1 MDLVGFCHSFQD
13 REVDPVGFCD
23 SFEDRVVD
31 LVGFCDS
38 SEDREVDLVD
48 LCDSF
53 EDHEV
58 DLGPG
63 DLGKLPPRGLEG
75 NFWRLF
81 QGSWASRNYPLR
93 KIRVIREVD
102 LVEEV
107 GPAT

>member
-1 MDLVGFCHSFQD
+1 MDLVGFGDCF
-13 REVDPVGFCD
+13 
-23 SFEDRVVD
+23 
-31 LVGFCDS
+31 
-38 SEDREVDLVD
+38 EDREVDLVG
-48 LCDSF
+48 CGDSF
-53 EDHEV
+53 KEREV
-58 DLGPG
+58 DLGRG

-81 QGSWASRNYPLR
+81 QGSWASRNYPPR